1 MRGTLDDVY
10 HTQTSAIK
18 VWLHIANWIIA
29 HSGMEIVFLSEKDQW
44 GCSITAPSQFCQW
57 EGLKKKKQRRKKWI
71 NGLFCSWHKFKFLIA
86 FMLKAHGLQ
95 SRSAGWAQTSNRA
108 RAPGRSSEVQI
119 GGKQRSRRDVGGGG
133 WNRRNVSF
141 WTTSASLHVFAVWL
155 SGPAWMLT
163 WKWFLFLRYFLCW
176 IVHQHHVCRCLQHK
190 VNKKILWFT
199 R

>member
-119 GGKQRSRRDVGGGG
+119 GGKQRSRRDVGGGRLEQAKRQFLNNISQLARVCSVII
-133 WNRRNVSF
+133 WPCLNADLEVISLSSLFSLLNCA
-141 WTTSASLHVFAVWL
+141 SAS
-155 SGPAWMLT
+155 
-163 WKWFLFLRYFLCW
+163 
-176 IVHQHHVCRCLQHK
+176 CL
-190 VNKKILWFT
+190 
-199 R
+199 